1 MKFLLTQ
8 IIIVI
13 LVCVFIATLSNLA
26 EWGFVGWIIAGST
39 GHALYKIYK
48 HMHYSLMGK
57 KPKNRC
63 PSCNTAISTFSDQ
76 LQSIMFEDATGT
88 YDE

>member
-48 HMHYSLMGK
+48 HMHYSLRPK
-57 KPKNRC
+57 KAKQKC
-63 PSCNTAISTFSDQ
+63 PTCNTPISSFSEQ
-76 LQSIMFEDATGT
+76 LQSLMFDDATGAH
-88 YDE
+88 DE

>member
-8 IIIVI
+8 IIVVI

-26 EWGFVGWIIAGST
+26 DWGFVGWIIAGST

-48 HMHYSLMGK
+48 HMHYSLRPK
-57 KPKNRC
+57 KSKHKC
-63 PSCNTAISTFSDQ
+63 PTCNSAVSDFSSQ
-76 LQSIMFEDATGT
+76 LQSFMFDDVTGAH
-88 YDE
+88 DD

>member
-13 LVCVFIATLSNLA
+13 LVCVFIATVSNLSD
-26 EWGFVGWIIAGST
+26 WGFVGWIIAGST

-48 HMHYSLMGK
+48 HMHYSFRPK
-57 KPKNRC
+57 KPRKKC
-63 PSCNTAISTFSDQ
+63 PSCSSDLPSFSDQ
-76 LQSIMFEDATGT
+76 IQSFMFDDATGVH
-88 YDE
+88 DD